1 MRKFSWPLL
10 LALLIPV
17 PAAFAAEPAPPRYN
31 AVTLQADAQRE
42 VQNDLLDATLFV
54 AVNDST
60 PAGVANAVNKSVN
73 DALRLAKD
81 YRGVRV
87 RSGNNQTYPVYSRG
101 NQLQGWR
108 GRGEIRTESKDFEAA
123 SSLIGKLQS
132 TMQLGGIQFTV
143 SPESRR
149 AVENELIA
157 EAIAAFKA
165 RAEIV
170 KSALGGR
177 GYKLQNLNVVSGRNV
192 PQPRFAMAR
201 AAEAAPTVA
210 PPNLEAGISVVT
222 VTANGTIE
230 ILE

>member
-17 PAAFAAEPAPPRYN
+17 PAALAAEPAPPRYN

-54 AVNDST
+54 EVNDST

-108 GRGEIRTESKDFEAA
+108 GRGEIRIESKDFEAA